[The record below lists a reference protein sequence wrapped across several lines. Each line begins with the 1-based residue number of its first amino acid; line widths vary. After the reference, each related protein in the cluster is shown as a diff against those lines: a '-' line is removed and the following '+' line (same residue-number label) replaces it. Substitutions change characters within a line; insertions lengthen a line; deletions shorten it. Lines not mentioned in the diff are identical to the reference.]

1 MTNVSKSVV
10 DNNKNR
16 NAKIKLIIERIISY
30 SFLIVLTVFCLSFFY
45 VLVINSTKSND
56 ELNSVFSLLPSKYFF
71 ENLIGALFHP
81 TSQYVNIFSG
91 FKNSLIVALLSSV
104 LTCYFSSLTA
114 YGVYAYNF
122 KGKRIVAAFI
132 LAIMMIPSQL
142 ASVGFLKI
150 AVDLRITDQLWVL
163 IVPSIAAPA
172 TYFYMHQYLKAT
184 LPLEL
189 IEASRMDGS
198 NEFMTFNRI
207 VLPIMKPALAVQMIF
222 SFVASWNNYYMPG
235 LLIEDDNKTT
245 LPIMLGLLRSDAI
258 GKVDNGQ
265 IWMVIL
271 LSILPVVIV
280 YLILSRSIIK
290 GVTSGSVK
298 G

>member
-1 MTNVSKSVV
+1 MTKELDFNEK
-10 DNNKNR
+10 NKR
-16 NAKIKLIIERIISY
+16 ARIKLIVTRVLSY
-30 SFLIVLTVFCLSFFY
+30 TFLIVLTLFCLSFFY
-45 VLVINSTKSND
+45 LLINNSTKSNAD
-56 ELNSVFSLLPSKYFF
+56 LLDVTKTLLPSVHFF
-71 ENLIGALFHP
+71 KNFYNTLFRP
-81 TSQYVNIFSG
+81 SSTYVNVLSG
-91 FKNSLIVALLSSV
+91 LKNSMIVALLSSL

-122 KGKRIVAAFI
+122 KGKKIVAAFI

-142 ASVGFLKI
+142 SSVGFLEMAYSLK
-150 AVDLRITDQLWVL
+150 LRNQLWLL

-172 TYFYMHQYLKAT
+172 TYYYMHQYLKAT

-235 LLIEDDNKTT
+235 LLLDKTNKTT
-245 LPIMLGLLRSDAI
+245 LPIMLGLLRSDAVA
-258 GKVDNGQ
+258 KVDNGQ

-271 LSILPVVIV
+271 LSILPVIVI

>member
-1 MTNVSKSVV
+1 MTTIN
-10 DNNKNR
+10 NNKQNR
-16 NAKIKLIIERIISY
+16 IAKAKLIIERILAY
-30 SFLIVLTVFCLSFFY
+30 SFLILLTVFCLSFFY
-45 VLVINSTKSND
+45 VLIINSTKNHVELISNF
-56 ELNSVFSLLPSKYFF
+56 NLLPSKYFWT
-71 ENLIGALFHP
+71 NAINALFHP
-81 TSQYVNIFSG
+81 SNSFVNIFVG
-91 FKNSLIVALLSSV
+91 FKNSLIIAVFSSI
-104 LTCYFSSLTA
+104 LTCYFSALTA

-122 KGKRIVAAFI
+122 KGKKIIAAFI

-142 ASVGFLKI
+142 SSVGF
-150 AVDLRITDQLWVL
+150 VQLAYQFKLINNLWIL

-172 TYFYMHQYLKAT
+172 TYYYMHQYLKAT

-222 SFVASWNNYYMPG
+222 AFVASWNNYYMPS
-235 LLIEDDNKTT
+235 LLLTKDEKRT
-245 LPIMLGLLRSDAI
+245 LPIMLGLLRSAT
-258 GKVDNGQ
+258 VSQQDNGQ
-265 IWMVIL
+265 IWIVIFL
-271 LSILPVVIV
+271 AILPVVIV
-280 YLILSRSIIK
+280 YLILSKSIIK